1 MAVVMPDTDADTAA
15 SIAARLVEVI
25 SHMSAGS
32 GRKAGVT
39 ITVSIG
45 MATLGAADDA
55 DSLLARADSALYA
68 AKKQGRN
75 RFAVAA

>member
-1 MAVVMPDTDADTAA
+1 
-15 SIAARLVEVI
+15 
-25 SHMSAGS
+25 
-32 GRKAGVT
+32 
-39 ITVSIG
+39 

-55 DSLLARADSALYA
+55 ASLLARADSALYA